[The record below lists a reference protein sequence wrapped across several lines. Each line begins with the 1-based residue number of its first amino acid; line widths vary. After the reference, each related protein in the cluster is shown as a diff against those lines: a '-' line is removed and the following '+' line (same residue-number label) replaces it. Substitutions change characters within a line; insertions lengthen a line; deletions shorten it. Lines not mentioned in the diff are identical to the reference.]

1 MRTRTLAVILISLA
15 AAAVA
20 VVALGV
26 TVAGGPHR
34 PPLRLPA
41 ASAFPEGTCRDA
53 ADAVLALG
61 RFTYDNTGASRL
73 PADSYPFLRQ
83 RAEQLAAVR
92 EGAGQPLSGRIDA
105 VLTAI
110 GFLRFQPG
118 KAYDP
123 QLLRDLETSRADL
136 QQTCVSQA

>member
-1 MRTRTLAVILISLA
+1 MRTRVLISLAVATVAA

-20 VVALGV
+20 VGV
-26 TVAGGPHR
+26 VVTDGPGR
-34 PPLRLPA
+34 PPLKLPA
-41 ASAFPEGTCRDA
+41 ASAFSAGTCQDA

-61 RFTYDNTGASRL
+61 RFTYDNADASRL
-73 PADSYPFLRQ
+73 PADSYPFLKQ

-92 EGAGQPLSGRIDA
+92 EGAEQALSGRIDA

-110 GFLRFQPG
+110 GFLRLRPG

-123 QLLRDLETSRADL
+123 QLLRDLETTRADL

>member
-1 MRTRTLAVILISLA
+1 MRTRTVVVVLISLA
-15 AAAVA
+15 VAAITAVA
-20 VVALGV
+20 VGAAV
-26 TVAGGPHR
+26 TGGPRR

-61 RFTYDNTGASRL
+61 RFTYDHAGASRL
-73 PADSYPFLRQ
+73 PADAYPFLRQ

-92 EGAGQPLSGRIDA
+92 EGAGQALSGRIDA

-110 GFLRFQPG
+110 GFVRLRPG

-123 QLLRDLETSRADL
+123 QLLRDLETTRADL

>member
-1 MRTRTLAVILISLA
+1 MRIRVLISLA
-15 AAAVA
+15 VATVAAVA
-20 VVALGV
+20 VGAAV
-26 TVAGGPHR
+26 TGDPRR

-41 ASAFPEGTCRDA
+41 ASAFPAGTCRDA

-61 RFTYDNTGASRL
+61 RFTYDNADASRL

-83 RAEQLAAVR
+83 RAEQLAAVG
-92 EGAGQPLSGRIDA
+92 EGAEQALSGRIDA
-105 VLTAI
+105 VVTAI
-110 GFLRFQPG
+110 GFLRLRPG

-123 QLLRDLETSRADL
+123 QLLRDLEAARADL

>member
-1 MRTRTLAVILISLA
+1 MRTRTVAVVLISLA
-15 AAAVA
+15 VAVTAVAIGAAV
-20 VVALGV
+20 
-26 TVAGGPHR
+26 TGGPRR
-34 PPLRLPA
+34 PPLKLPA

-61 RFTYDNTGASRL
+61 RFTYDNAGAKRL
-73 PADSYPFLRQ
+73 PAASYPFLKQ
-83 RAEQLAAVR
+83 RSEQLAAVR
-92 EGAGQPLSGRIDA
+92 EGAEQALSGRIDA

-110 GFLRFQPG
+110 GFLRLRPG

-123 QLLRDLETSRADL
+123 QLLRDLETTRADL

>member
-1 MRTRTLAVILISLA
+1 MRIRTVAVVLISLA
-15 AAAVA
+15 VATVAAVA
-20 VVALGV
+20 VGAAV
-26 TVAGGPHR
+26 TDGPRR

-41 ASAFPEGTCRDA
+41 ASAFPTGTCRDA

-61 RFTYDNTGASRL
+61 RFTYENEGASRL

-83 RAEQLAAVR
+83 RAEHLAAVR
-92 EGAGQPLSGRIDA
+92 EGAEQALSGRIDA

-110 GFLRFQPG
+110 GFLRLRPG

-123 QLLRDLETSRADL
+123 QLLRDLETTRADL